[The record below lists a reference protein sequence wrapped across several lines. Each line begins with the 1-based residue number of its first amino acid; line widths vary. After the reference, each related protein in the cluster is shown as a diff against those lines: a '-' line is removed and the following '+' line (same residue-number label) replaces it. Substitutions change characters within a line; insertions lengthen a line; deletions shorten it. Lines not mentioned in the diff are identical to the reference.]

1 MKKLTLLLASIFAM
15 ATRTMA
21 HGFGHANIN
30 SYADAFVFDEMGITF
45 SVYPDGE
52 FDFYLGDA
60 CQSTTMSN
68 GFVNVTFN
76 SGYDY
81 NPYVQYDD
89 FGAVIQVENVPVW
102 YDYW

>member
-1 MKKLTLLLASIFAM
+1 MKKLTLLLASVFGLVSIS
-15 ATRTMA
+15 MA
-21 HGFGHANIN
+21 HGHGHANIN
-30 SYADAFVFDEMGITF
+30 SYADAFVFDEMGVTF

-60 CQSTTMSN
+60 CQPSTMSN
-68 GFVNVTFN
+68 GYVSATFN

-89 FGAVIQVENVPVW
+89 PQICTIMQNVHA
-102 YDYW
+102 Y